1 MTVPGA
7 VWYSAE
13 SWTGTAVG
21 ETSTNG
27 TCVTVSSLDLGF
39 TPASLALYSV
49 DDAVANIYLY
59 AGSNCTGA
67 VYNRYTGNGTVHDIN
82 LDTVGIGSNLVSYK
96 ITW

>member
-13 SWTGTAVG
+13 SWTGTAIG
-21 ETSTNG
+21 EISANG
-27 TCVTVSSLDLGF
+27 TCVTVSALDLGF

-49 DDAVANIYLY
+49 DDSVATIDMY
-59 AGSNCTGA
+59 TGA
-67 VYNRYTGNGTVHDIN
+67 NCSGSMYNRYTGNGTVHDIN
-82 LDTVGIGSNLVSYK
+82 LDTVGIGSNLVSYM